1 MVHRKGLPYITFQRS
16 LNPVPW
22 NSWDWWDYGLH
33 IPVHPH
39 VDFGTDLIH
48 NKLMFPQ
55 PPVQSRGR
63 PREFDIE
70 NALRLAIEVFR
81 QRGYT
86 ATSIVELME
95 GMHLSR
101 GSFYKAFHDKK
112 SVFAAAY
119 DMYSSE
125 GAERLR
131 KVARMSGTGRDRIA
145 AVLELYAQLS
155 QGPEGQRGC
164 LVVATA
170 VELSL
175 HDADI
180 ARRVIASWQST
191 ETLLCE
197 LLRQAE
203 EDGSIGIQEDRQAV
217 ARSLLCLMQ
226 GMRLIGKS
234 EVHGK
239 AGFKAVAQQAI
250 KIVD

>member
-1 MVHRKGLPYITFQRS
+1 MDL
-16 LNPVPW
+16 
-22 NSWDWWDYGLH
+22 
-33 IPVHPH
+33 
-39 VDFGTDLIH
+39 GTELIH
-48 NKLMFPQ
+48 NQLMCPQ
-55 PPVQSRGR
+55 PAVQSRGR

-119 DMYSSE
+119 DMYASE
-125 GAERLR
+125 GVERL
-131 KVARMSGTGRDRIA
+131 KTVARVSGTGRDRIA

-155 QGPEGQRGC
+155 QGPSGQRGC

-175 HDADI
+175 HDPDI
-180 ARRVIASWQST
+180 ARRVVASWQST
-191 ETLLCE
+191 EALLCE

-203 EDGSIGIQEDRQAV
+203 EDGSIVIQEDRQAV

-226 GMRLIGKS
+226 GMRLLGKS
-234 EVHGK
+234 EVHGR
-239 AGFKAVAQQAI
+239 AGFKSIVQQAMKMI
-250 KIVD
+250 D